1 MRIVIFAALLALAAC
16 QKEPAPTTPAQV
28 PPPTTA
34 SAPERHTG
42 VQGWESD
49 PTGYARL
56 GSIAPDFKA
65 KRQGGGEVT
74 QDNLRDRWTILAFW
88 GVWSEDSIANVK
100 YIRAL
105 NSAAD
110 QDPDLDFLSVH
121 VPPGPGRGSEA
132 FGASPSL
139 DVWFKENGGAWP
151 TIIDE
156 DGKIAEAFRIENPP
170 LYLLVGPDLTIEA
183 YRHDLSATPED
194 GIKPVMRGI
203 AEIKKQIAAPE

>member
-1 MRIVIFAALLALAAC
+1 MRTMIFAALLALAAC
-16 QKEPAPTTPAQV
+16 QKEPAPTAALQAPSAAPASTPAHH
-28 PPPTTA
+28 A
-34 SAPERHTG
+34 G

-56 GSIAPDFKA
+56 GSLAPDFKA
-65 KRQGGGEVT
+65 KALGGGDVT
-74 QDNLRDRWTILAFW
+74 QENLRGRWTILAFW
-88 GVWSEDSIANVK
+88 GVWSEDSIADVK

-105 NSAAD
+105 NTAAD

-151 TIIDE
+151 TVIDA
-156 DGKIAEAFRIENPP
+156 DGRIAEAFRIENPP
-170 LYLLVGPDLTIEA
+170 IYLLVGPDLTIEA
-183 YRHDLSATPED
+183 YRNDLSATPED
-194 GIKPVMRGI
+194 GIKPVMRGV